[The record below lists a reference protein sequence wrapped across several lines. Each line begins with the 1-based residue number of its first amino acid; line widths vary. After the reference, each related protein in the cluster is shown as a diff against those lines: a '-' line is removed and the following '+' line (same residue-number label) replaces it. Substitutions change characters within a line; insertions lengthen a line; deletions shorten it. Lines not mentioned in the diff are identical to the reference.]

1 MLTHELISY
10 LFDGKSHPLVSP
22 LTEWLSS
29 SRRFSAFVKLFQDK
43 IRKKIRVTQDPETI
57 LDVRLELE
65 TAYRILQEKALSLN
79 YEPQLAEKVRSPDF
93 AVTFT
98 TSLTFML
105 EVTRLRTEQN
115 VSLNSMSERIA
126 DAVCSKL
133 GQLLPQRGNVLLIG
147 VDSPQLTEDDLRATM
162 LRLQQRAERE
172 DQSFFDRYRLRDRS
186 DFFSQYLRLSE
197 ILVRGTN
204 LEAGGFVAWVN
215 PQARHTLPGRVR
227 TVLYHSQGS

>member
-1 MLTHELISY
+1 MLTHELITY
-10 LFDGKSHPLVSP
+10 LFEGKSHPLVPP

-29 SRRFSAFVKLFQDK
+29 SRRFTTFVKLFQDK

-65 TAYRILQEKALSLN
+65 TAYRILREKALSLN

-93 AVTFT
+93 SVTFT

-115 VSLNSMSERIA
+115 VSLNSMSERTA

-133 GQLLPQRGNVLLIG
+133 GQLLPQRSNVLLIG
-147 VDSPQLTEDDLRATM
+147 VDSPQLTEDDLRTTM

-172 DQSFFDRYRLRDRS
+172 DQAFFDRYRLRDRS

-204 LEAGGFVAWVN
+204 LKAGEFIAWVN
-215 PQARHTLPGRVR
+215 PQAKHTLPGRVR
-227 TVLYHSQGS
+227 TVLYRSQGS